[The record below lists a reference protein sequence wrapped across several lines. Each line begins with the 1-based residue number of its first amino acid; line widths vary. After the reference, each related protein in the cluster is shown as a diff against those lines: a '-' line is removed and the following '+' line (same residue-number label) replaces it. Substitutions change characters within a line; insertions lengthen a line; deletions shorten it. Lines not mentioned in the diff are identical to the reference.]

1 MACPLV
7 VSSKER
13 KGEMTMASPVIA
25 ARNAGPTLQVWTNR
39 SKKASAP
46 SGIPMVSRPQ
56 STEFRSDSC
65 SGLSEERLAAL
76 EKIEHTTNY
85 PAGAIIFMEGQP
97 ARGVYVVRQGCVKL
111 LTTNSEGRTLILKIA
126 KPGEALGLNSVITGK
141 PYDVTAEILQ
151 PTELAFISRTDFL
164 NFITRNGDACLHFA
178 SLLSRDCREAYEV
191 ARSIGLSQSVTE
203 RLAKFLLDW
212 VSNGAATKDPLRVTL
227 ALTHEEIAQLIGAS
241 RETVTRTL
249 SEFKRQRTIELHGS
263 TLILKN
269 KVALEGLV
277 AA

>member
-1 MACPLV
+1 
-7 VSSKER
+7 
-13 KGEMTMASPVIA
+13 MASPVIA
-25 ARNAGPTLQVWTNR
+25 ARNAVPTLHVWTGR
-39 SKKASAP
+39 PKKGVPA
-46 SGIPMVSRPQ
+46 SGIAVISRTT
-56 STEFRSDSC
+56 STEPQADSFSNLSD
-65 SGLSEERLAAL
+65 ERLEAL
-76 EKIEHTTNY
+76 EKIEHTTNF

-97 ARGVYVVRQGCVKL
+97 ARGVYVVRQGRVKL

-151 PTELAFISRTDFL
+151 PTELAFIPRADFL
-164 NFITRNGDACLHFA
+164 NFIIKNGDACLHFA
-178 SLLSRDCREAYEV
+178 GLLSRDCREAYDV

-212 VSNGAATKDPLRVTL
+212 VSNGPVTTKDALRATL

-269 KVALEGLV
+269 RPALESLV

>member
-1 MACPLV
+1 
-7 VSSKER
+7 
-13 KGEMTMASPVIA
+13 MASPVIA
-25 ARNAGPTLQVWTNR
+25 ARTATPVVPVWTNR
-39 SKKASAP
+39 PRKP
-46 SGIPMVSRPQ
+46 NLLSGIAVVSKPANPDLGG
-56 STEFRSDSC
+56 DSN
-65 SGLSEERLAAL
+65 SSLSVERQAAL

-97 ARGVYVVRQGCVKL
+97 ARGVYVVRQGRVKL

-141 PYDVTAEILQ
+141 PYDLTAEILQ
-151 PTELAFISRTDFL
+151 PAELAFIPRGDFL
-164 NFITRNGDACLHFA
+164 NFITQHGDACLHFA
-178 SLLSRDCREAYEV
+178 SLLSRDCRAANEV

-203 RLAKFLLDW
+203 RVAKFLLDW
-212 VSNGAATKDPLRVTL
+212 SSDGQVKEGPVRVTM

-249 SEFKRQRTIELHGS
+249 SEFKKQRTIELNGA

-269 KVALEGLV
+269 KVALESLV

>member
-1 MACPLV
+1 
-7 VSSKER
+7 
-13 KGEMTMASPVIA
+13 MASPVIA
-25 ARNAGPTLQVWTNR
+25 ARNAVPTLHVWTGR
-39 SKKASAP
+39 PKKGVPA
-46 SGIPMVSRPQ
+46 SGIAVISRTT
-56 STEFRSDSC
+56 STEPQADSFSNLSD
-65 SGLSEERLAAL
+65 ERLEAL
-76 EKIEHTTNY
+76 EKIEHTTNF

-97 ARGVYVVRQGCVKL
+97 ARGVYVVRQGRVKL

-151 PTELAFISRTDFL
+151 PTELAFIPRADFL
-164 NFITRNGDACLHFA
+164 NFIIKNGDACLHFA
-178 SLLSRDCREAYEV
+178 GLLSRDCREAYDV

-212 VSNGAATKDPLRVTL
+212 VSNGPVTKDALRATL

-269 KVALEGLV
+269 RPALESLV

>member
-1 MACPLV
+1 LIA
-7 VSSKER
+7 SSREL
-13 KGEMTMASPVIA
+13 KGEKIMASPVIA
-25 ARNAGPTLQVWTNR
+25 ARNTVPALQIWTNR
-39 SKKASAP
+39 PQKAGVPLS
-46 SGIPMVSRPQ
+46 IPMVSR
-56 STEFRSDSC
+56 SACAELRGDSY
-65 SGLSEERLAAL
+65 SGLAEERLAAL
-76 EKIEHTTNY
+76 EKIEHATNF
-85 PAGAIIFMEGQP
+85 PEGAIIFMEGQP
-97 ARGVYVVRQGCVKL
+97 ARGVYVVRQGRVKL

-141 PYDVTAEILQ
+141 AYDVTAEILQ
-151 PTELAFISRTDFL
+151 PTELAFIPRADFL
-164 NFITRNGDACLHFA
+164 NFIAKNGDACLYFA
-178 SLLSRDCREAYEV
+178 TLLSRDCRAAYDV

-212 VSNGAATKDPLRVTL
+212 VSNGPVTKDALRATL

-269 KVALEGLV
+269 KVALESLV

>member
-1 MACPLV
+1 
-7 VSSKER
+7 
-13 KGEMTMASPVIA
+13 MASPVIA
-25 ARNAGPTLQVWTNR
+25 ARNVAPALQVWTNR
-39 SKKASAP
+39 PKKASAP
-46 SGIPMVSRPQ
+46 LGISMVSRPE
-56 STEFRSDSC
+56 STEFRCDSC
-65 SGLSEERLAAL
+65 SGLSEERSAAL
-76 EKIEHTTNY
+76 EKIEHTTNF

-97 ARGVYVVRQGCVKL
+97 ARGVYVVRSGRVKL

-141 PYDVTAEILQ
+141 PYDLTAEILQ
-151 PTELAFISRTDFL
+151 LAELAFVPRADFL
-164 NFITRNGDACLHFA
+164 NFITKYGDACLHFA

-191 ARSIGLSQSVTE
+191 ARAIGLSQSVAE
-203 RLAKFLLDW
+203 RMAKFLLDW
-212 VSNGAATKDPLRVTL
+212 VSNSPVTKDPLRVTL

-249 SEFKRQRTIELHGS
+249 SEFRKQRAIELHGS

-269 KVALEGLV
+269 RQALESLV